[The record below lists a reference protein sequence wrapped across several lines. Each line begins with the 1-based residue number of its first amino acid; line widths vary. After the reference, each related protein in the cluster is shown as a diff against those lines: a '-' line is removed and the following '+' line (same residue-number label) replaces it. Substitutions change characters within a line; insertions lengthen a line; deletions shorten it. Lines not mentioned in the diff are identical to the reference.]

1 MTKINISILDWIDY
15 RPNVGVE
22 AAHIIGLPGT
32 GKSNMASALAVYC
45 MKKGEHLVIPGDRFC
60 EWRHYLNY
68 RNTCRVKV
76 IAPTKKMCELTPV
89 PEDLLESSYFI
100 FKDSYQD
107 LDVMSY
113 LDNDKPT
120 VLAIYDACF
129 SIIDRSRLWVEI
141 LQQLLNRTKFLDK
154 AITVLFHEAGI
165 YWPEMARGDHWK
177 YVDDF
182 ANLFV
187 DCRKGLVRPILVSQL
202 ENEIESTIRGKCMV
216 RIHRKGFGSRKL
228 PVPLRKVIPYTAL
241 NEYHYQYGG
250 LYVRRNL
257 VEYFKEKKILY
268 KIIPRRYINGDSL
281 PTHHQRNNSVEDLKC
296 KNCGHIWTPRKRNPL
311 ACPDC
316 SKYFGY
322 EVIKN

>member
-1 MTKINISILDWIDY
+1 MTGVNINILDWIDY
-15 RPNVGVE
+15 RPTVGVE

-45 MKKGEHLVIPGDRFC
+45 MKKGEHLLIPGDRFC

-68 RNTCRVKV
+68 RKTCRVKV
-76 IAPTKKMCELTPV
+76 IIPSKKMVELTTV
-89 PEDLLESSYFI
+89 PEDLLEANYFI
-100 FKDSYQD
+100 PLDDYKQ
-107 LDVMSY
+107 LDVIKY
-113 LDNDKPT
+113 LDDDKPT
-120 VLAIYDACF
+120 VLAVYDACF
-129 SIIDRSRLWVEI
+129 SIVDRSRLWVEI
-141 LQQLLNRTKFLDK
+141 LTQLSNRTKFLDN

-182 ANLFV
+182 SNLFV

-202 ENEIESTIRGKCMV
+202 ENEVESTIRGKCMV
-216 RIHRKGFGSRKL
+216 RIHRKGVGSIRL
-228 PVPLRKVIPYTAL
+228 PEPLRRVIPYTAL

-268 KIIPRRYINGDSL
+268 KIIPHRYIDGDSL
-281 PTHHQRNNSVEDLKC
+281 PTHHLEKKSAAQLKC
-296 KNCGHIWTPRKRNPL
+296 RNCGHIWKPRISHPL

-316 SKYFGY
+316 SNYFGY
-322 EVIKN
+322 DVIT